1 MILFIFWDRTLI
13 LLIILIMLMA
23 ELERTDLLI
32 ICKQNEIYFFSAV
45 SFYQLKYVVLKTYK
59 MFEMIQKLFN
69 SLVILTEKE
78 NILSHQFG

>member
-1 MILFIFWDRTLI
+1 MILFIFWDRTPI